1 MAGRVATE
9 VTRSHSHEFLFV
21 GAIES
26 YRISGEY
33 YCWISITW
41 RKELKKFASR
51 TCVVTCSL
59 WLVVPRLLWLAGRIY
74 GTYIVTFLLQSNWN
88 LCYRLYG
95 NFCLTL
101 YLYSYITLL
110 LHSTGILWNKKK
122 IERRRKKREEEKE
135 RKRKT
140 GKKNNK
146 SLDQSIA
153 IKYGSA

>member
-95 NFCLTL
+95 NFCLTC
-101 YLYSYITLL
+101 ICIAVLL
-110 LHSTGILWNKKK
+110 CSCIRLVYYGI
-122 IERRRKKREEEKE
+122 RRKKREEEKE

-140 GKKNNK
+140 GTKNNK
-146 SLDQSIA
+146 SLDPSVA